1 MQTKLKWKFYPLKK
15 EGKYKRSHKIT
26 YHFNSFCISKCAV
39 VGLYEALAIVVNG
52 TNCHTQRK
60 HITEVSVAFSSFQLD
75 FWCNI
80 VQIWLSHLRGF
91 TRPRGNGE
99 GILKVK
105 KNNDLLNVCDS
116 ARIIWTM
123 TWALDHL
130 ELYVLQKI
138 RVISKQAYF
147 LCLKKWVGKDPL
159 LCWLPSRRQALHYR
173 CICGVHCAQAT
184 KHRIKGISH
193 WLWNPGYAKT
203 EVSVGPT

>member
-1 MQTKLKWKFYPLKK
+1 MTFFSINLILKTLIYSLEEKWTQVKIANAKKLKWKFYSLKK
-15 EGKYKRSHKIT
+15 EGKYKWFQKIT
-26 YHFNSFCISKCAV
+26 YHFNSFCISRCAV

-116 ARIIWTM
+116 TDIIWTM
-123 TWALDHL
+123 TWASTIWSYK
-130 ELYVLQKI
+130 LYK
-138 RVISKQAYF
+138 RY
-147 LCLKKWVGKDPL
+147 
-159 LCWLPSRRQALHYR
+159 
-173 CICGVHCAQAT
+173 
-184 KHRIKGISH
+184 
-193 WLWNPGYAKT
+193 
-203 EVSVGPT
+203 E